1 MSLLQETKNIQ
12 SQMAL
17 FCRTG
22 RSVELPGL
30 TPDRFHHYR
39 RLIYNIVQE
48 NLESSFPIA
57 FEYIAVEKWNSMVHH
72 FFSEHN
78 CQSYQVW
85 QLAGEFYDFALSENF
100 AVNYQIDYLND
111 LLKFEW
117 EEMVVYN
124 MEDVAADDYTESGDL
139 LNDRLVLNP
148 EYKLLQLQYP
158 VHVLNPVMAA
168 EQKGNYFVLVYREQ
182 STGKV
187 QFMDLSVWYAL
198 VIEQLAAQA
207 VSVSDLIAE
216 APVLFGP
223 INLNTLRET
232 TLHFIETLRAKHFVL
247 GFKKQ

>member
-1 MSLLQETKNIQ
+1 MSLLAETKDIQ
-12 SQMAL
+12 RQMAL

-22 RSVELPGL
+22 RPVELPGL
-30 TPDRFHHYR
+30 TPKRFHHYR

-48 NLESSFPIA
+48 NLQSSFPIA
-57 FEYIAVEKWNSMVHH
+57 HEYIATEKWDSMVHH

-78 CQSYQVW
+78 CRSYQLW
-85 QLAGEFYDFALSENF
+85 QMAGEFYDYAVKADFAIKYELG
-100 AVNYQIDYLND
+100 YLND

-124 MEDVAADDYTESGDL
+124 MEDIDVEDCMESGDL

-158 VHVLNPVMAA
+158 VHVLTPVMAA

-182 STGKV
+182 TTGNV

-198 VIEQLAAQA
+198 LIEQVALQA
-207 VSVSDLIAE
+207 VSVNDLIAE
-216 APVLFGP
+216 APAIFGP
-223 INLNTLRET
+223 VNLKELTDT
-232 TLHFIETLRAKHFVL
+232 TLQFMQTLRAKHFIQ
-247 GFKKQ
+247 GFKK